1 VDFDLSQFKSNPR
14 TQYLAET
21 FERLLKE
28 EEEIKLLA
36 TDESMKA
43 LSEEEFTNLAAQK
56 AELMKQMADIAA
68 VEKAEEE
75 FPNEIILELR
85 AGAGGDEA
93 TLFAKELAQTYIAYA
108 KKQGWQVAE
117 LADLVYEIHGR
128 DSYRK
133 LRWETGVHRV
143 QRVPVTE
150 KMGRVHTS
158 TITVAVLPVRKK
170 VNVEIKPGDLE
181 IDTFR
186 SGGAGGQN
194 VNKVETAVR
203 IVHKPTGLEVKCTS
217 ERSQLKN
224 KEKAMSILAA
234 KIEALEEEKAA
245 KALSAERKGQIGT
258 GDRSEK
264 IRTYNFPQNRVTD
277 HRIKVSVHDIQGF
290 MAGNIDKMIDALEHP
305 EANEGGEDEDE

>member
-1 VDFDLSQFKSNPR
+1 MI
-14 TQYLAET
+14 LAEMDRILGET
-21 FERLLKE
+21 GE
-28 EEEIKLLA
+28 
-36 TDESMKA
+36 
-43 LSEEEFTNLAAQK
+43 
-56 AELMKQMADIAA
+56 
-68 VEKAEEE
+68 VEDVQ
-75 FPNEIILELR
+75 FPNEIILEIR

-93 TLFAKELAQTYIAYA
+93 SLFAKELAQMYIAYA
-108 KKQGWQVAE
+108 KKQNWQVAE
-117 LADLVYEIHGR
+117 LAELVYEIHGR

-143 QRVPVTE
+143 QRIPVTE
-150 KMGRVHTS
+150 KAGRVHTS
-158 TITVAVLPVRKK
+158 TVTVAVLPVRKK
-170 VNVEIKPGDLE
+170 ITVEIKPTDIE

-245 KALSAERKGQIGT
+245 KQLSAERKGQIGT

-277 HRIKVSVHDIQGF
+277 HRIKVSVYDIQNF
-290 MAGNIDKMIDALEHP
+290 MVGNIDKMLEALQKGEVSGDA
-305 EANEGGEDEDE
+305 EDE